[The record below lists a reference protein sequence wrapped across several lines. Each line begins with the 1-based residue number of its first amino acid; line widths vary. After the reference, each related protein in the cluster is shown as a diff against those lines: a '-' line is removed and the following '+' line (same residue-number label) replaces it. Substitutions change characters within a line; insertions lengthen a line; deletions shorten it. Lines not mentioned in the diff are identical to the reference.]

1 MKVVI
6 MLYTN
11 VCCKLTLGR
20 LTGERYKC
28 KLFTVHFG
36 KSEISSG
43 IRRGLSIAT
52 TYTFVSMKVINTEE
66 TAFCF
71 TVV

>member
-43 IRRGLSIAT
+43 IRRGLSRGKRDSVYGVKCT
-52 TYTFVSMKVINTEE
+52 VHRSMKK
-66 TAFCF
+66 AKRS
-71 TVV
+71 

>member
-43 IRRGLSIAT
+43 IRRGREYRYDLHIRVHEG
-52 TYTFVSMKVINTEE
+52 Y
-66 TAFCF
+66 
-71 TVV
+71 